1 MSSPCGSSGCRTRSS
16 TGPMESCQSAGLSG
30 SNMSLVGSLGGKP
43 GSSPFSEGNG
53 GSRPKHKTSP
63 TSYVG
68 SRSGSTPSP
77 VGSSGS
83 RSRSSTS
90 PIKLSGSRPCRPCA
104 HSTDGSPASS
114 LGSIEQLKSINGSRP
129 SPAPASNGSQNNQ
142 RWNQVPPNV
151 NGLDLTVPA
160 PKTPGKI
167 TTKGRLVQY
176 SLGPPL

>member
-1 MSSPCGSSGCRTRSS
+1 MSSPCGSSGCRSRSS
-16 TGPMESCQSAGLSG
+16 TGPMECQSGGLAG

-43 GSSPFSEGNG
+43 GSRHISDGSC
-53 GSRPKHKTSP
+53 GSRPKHKTNP

-90 PIKLSGSRPCRPCA
+90 PIKSSGSRPCAP
-104 HSTDGSPASS
+104 STDGSPTSS
-114 LGSIEQLKSINGSRP
+114 LGSIEQLKSNNGSRP
-129 SPAPASNGSQNNQ
+129 SPAPASNGSQSNL